1 MRSHGTGPEFCSYIP
16 SQSSN
21 VFSCHSNSIL
31 PSRVPNLP
39 YEPSTASS
47 RDTRRHHSRQRP
59 ASLPTFPSSQPSP
72 HQHKPLWQRKRPQ
85 HANAASAAHD
95 TGRASSRARERAR
108 GRGTHNANGATPS
121 NLHNSQRKKI
131 MLTITAQV
139 NRLTRELTALRAHSA
154 SVASTASSAST
165 FDITGPSH
173 PTASRRHRSS
183 SSTSQPHGIPLNSAT
198 ANIPH
203 HHHHHSHRPSLSGA
217 AAEPITST
225 PSAASRHSS
234 VGSVPL
240 TPRYEDVALHR
251 QELEEAKRENERLRR
266 RVRELEALVRGR
278 RASSVSTQTS
288 VSNSGTESRD
298 RSVSVQRRGPPG
310 PGEEV
315 PSRTGSVTGREILRD
330 ALRDD

>member
-1 MRSHGTGPEFCSYIP
+1 MPVSPFGFLQEPNGNDA
-16 SQSSN
+16 SN
-21 VFSCHSNSIL
+21 AADQAADDEAG
-31 PSRVPNLP
+31 RG
-39 YEPSTASS
+39 AA
-47 RDTRRHHSRQRP
+47 TRRARRAGPRNRASDAARAAPRRRQSHSPPRQR
-59 ASLPTFPSSQPSP
+59 SP
-72 HQHKPLWQRKRPQ
+72 
-85 HANAASAAHD
+85 
-95 TGRASSRARERAR
+95 GCRER
-108 GRGTHNANGATPS
+108 
-121 NLHNSQRKKI
+121 
-131 MLTITAQV
+131 
-139 NRLTRELTALRAHSA
+139 RAHSA

-203 HHHHHSHRPSLSGA
+203 YHHSHRPSLSGA

-225 PSAASRHSS
+225 PSAASRQSS

-330 ALRDD
+330 VLRDD